1 MEAVGQE
8 QVDGFDINMH
18 STATWMPEAMCKTL
32 DVSFRNS
39 LHQGSPQIPQPS
51 AIRVPLRPHQRA
63 LVYAMAERERASMDG
78 IEYQKSTTYANYGVL
93 GDDVGTGKSLV
104 VLSYIA
110 HAKTLPGFIQTR
122 TTLLPRSTTNFF
134 TTYVQTYTDQ
144 TGPSLIICPHTIYR
158 QWQEYCKQH
167 TTLKVFYAKST
178 KDIASCMFHT
188 VDCSGQAVARE
199 TTLKEMREADVV
211 LVGNTLYKDLQAIA
225 ATNLIYWKRIFVDEV
240 DSIHVPGT
248 NQALQAP
255 FVWFITATWANFIM
269 NGGCVRP
276 ALLEHYETRP
286 GKYSA
291 ELGDWL
297 RAELGLQQ
305 YRGYLYGRT
314 VWFRIR
320 SMNWL
325 RNYYSEHVFRTIVL
339 LRCNK
344 QFLEESRSMPGIVET
359 TILCAQP
366 ASHRAV
372 AGLVNTT
379 IQAMLHAGNIEGALQ
394 ELGVH
399 EDTPMNIVEAA
410 THEREKELDRLKKTL
425 AFKESID
432 YSSPQQKEQ
441 ALANL
446 RTKIQSVETQLQTF
460 RDRLV
465 STEAEECPICYDD
478 PNTSAA
484 TLTPCCHRM
493 FCATCI
499 LTSLSR
505 RLACPMCRAALK
517 PDQLTQIVKEKKR
530 GKKKEEVKLM
540 SKQRQLIK
548 FLKDHPNARVLV
560 FSRYEN
566 PFEQL
571 ERDCDTEGI
580 TYHTLRGNKDT
591 IAATIRSF
599 DAGEKRVLFLPT
611 QTAGAGL
618 NLVNATHVIM
628 LHAMTPEEEKQ
639 VIGRAYRLGRT
650 SELHVVRLRHEG
662 ETIEQQ

>member
-1 MEAVGQE
+1 METVGQE
-8 QVDGFDINMH
+8 HVDGLDINMH
-18 STATWMPEAMCKTL
+18 SLATWMPEAMCKTL

-51 AIRVPLRPHQRA
+51 AIKVPLRPHQRA
-63 LVYAMAERERASMDG
+63 LVHAMAERERASMNG

-110 HAKTLPGFIQTR
+110 HAKTIPGFIQTR

-134 TTYVQTYTDQ
+134 TTYAQTYTDQ

-158 QWQEYCKQH
+158 QWQEYCKQQ

-178 KDIASCMFHT
+178 KDIASCMVTT
-188 VDCSGQAVARE
+188 VDCSGQAIARE

-225 ATNLIYWKRIFVDEV
+225 AINLIHWKRIFVDEV

-269 NGGCVRP
+269 SGGCVRP

-291 ELGDWL
+291 EFGDWL

-320 SMNWL
+320 SANWL
-325 RNYYSEHVFRTIVL
+325 RNYYSEHIFRTIVL

-359 TILCAQP
+359 TLLCAQP

-372 AGLVNTT
+372 AGLVNAT

-394 ELGVH
+394 ELGVN

-478 PNTSAA
+478 PNASAA